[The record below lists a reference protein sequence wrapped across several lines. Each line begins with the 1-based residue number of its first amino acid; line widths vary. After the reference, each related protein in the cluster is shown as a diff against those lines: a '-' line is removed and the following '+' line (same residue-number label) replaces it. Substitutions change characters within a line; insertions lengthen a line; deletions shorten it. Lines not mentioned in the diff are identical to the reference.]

1 MCFESL
7 QDLGTATGSRVTKDV
22 TATVQWASP
31 ELLACEEVGSETD
44 IW

>member
-1 MCFESL
+1 MWLESP
-7 QDLGTATGSRVTKDV
+7 QDLGTATGSRMTKDV

-31 ELLACEEVGSETD
+31 ELLACDKVGFETD

>member
-7 QDLGTATGSRVTKDV
+7 QDLGTLTSRKTKDT

-31 ELLACEEVGSETD
+31 ELLGCGTVRFETD